1 MEKQDATSESFGFL
15 LLQYSPFYNNNNS
28 NNNNTINYLVLLQ
41 FLF

>member
-15 LLQYSPFYNNNNS
+15 LLQYSPFYNNS